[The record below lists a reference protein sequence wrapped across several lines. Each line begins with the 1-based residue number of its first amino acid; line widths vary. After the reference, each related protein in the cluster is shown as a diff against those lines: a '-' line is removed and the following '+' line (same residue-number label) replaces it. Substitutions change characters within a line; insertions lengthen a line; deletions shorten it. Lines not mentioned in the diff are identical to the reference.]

1 MCLQVWFQ
9 GGSFIM
15 DRCEVAYNDDD
26 LSDIF
31 SWLGYTIQNA
41 HGSDSAIFAL
51 AQPWEPGQELHIYD
65 CCTLET
71 LGRSSI
77 KSNTP
82 CKDAAALEVRRCSSI
97 VAALSIMS
105 GRGGVSSPCCVCWD
119 D

>member
-1 MCLQVWFQ
+1 
-9 GGSFIM
+9 M

-51 AQPWEPGQELHIYD
+51 AQPWEPGQELRIYD
-65 CCTLET
+65 CRTLKIV
-71 LGRSSI
+71 GCSCI

-82 CKDAAALEVRRCSSI
+82 CKDAAALEVRCCLFIEQHSQMFLAKVGSVHHVVY
-97 VAALSIMS
+97 VAMPDHALHL
-105 GRGGVSSPCCVCWD
+105 VH
-119 D
+119 